1 MPICPKCNASIHMGA
16 ESQCPP
22 CGYSMKRADKV
33 FGSNDV
39 EFTRVVDEAGA
50 LTHSERMELMRAL
63 ANLERHIPP
72 VALCIYI
79 TDHGNLKEF
88 RPHAHWILNHARIHH
103 PSFGKREQMRA
114 IEDAELRER
123 RPGEARPVV
132 EEEEPGWFTRAC
144 QGFSSW
150 LRDICLPT
158 PPPTRQEWMLILV
171 LDVQLE
177 IACFSWGYML
187 DPYVNP
193 DRITSCIV
201 GARLQFREREFVTA
215 LKKVMKEAALQL
227 AVSSRRV
234 NKTLRNAARRR
245 VNSFPWLLGAGM
257 SALVAAGS
265 SAPAQEQAPPPAA
278 EAPAETP
285 AGDAAP
291 PPAADV
297 PSETPA
303 ETPAP
308 PPPPAPP
315 VVPGVPAAYNTEPRW
330 ASDDYTNLMSG
341 RLPECYNVLMPG
353 GVQKQTETKAEN
365 NKTPRRRGT
374 SEDAESDTRVP
385 GRYCKYYLDS
395 RGTVLRDPQQLL
407 TEVERADV
415 MHVLRELNA
424 HSRFQIYVSVF
435 RNGQEVPHE
444 IAATNL
450 VSHIAQPGQ
459 YAVVLQYALGEP
471 PAVEIGY
478 KEIEP
483 EEHQVRDWLEQ
494 VRRKVM
500 TAGGGADGLL
510 AGIRCLHGIL
520 TPVSESFTPLTPE
533 SAGGVKLIE
542 LELKPKPKEVKV
554 SWKDEVKAWFKA
566 GGATPYLISLGAV
579 GAVLWGLI
587 QLFLLHRSCNRL
599 LDSEPDYRLASRYGA
614 GVSRYVKYLEGKEAD
629 KEKKTI

>member
-22 CGYSMKRADKV
+22 CGYSMKRADNV

-88 RPHAHWILNHARIHH
+88 RPHAHWILNHARVHH

-123 RPGEARPVV
+123 RPGEARPVEEV
-132 EEEEPGWFTRAC
+132 EAEPGWFTRAC
-144 QGFSSW
+144 QGFAGW

-215 LKKVMKEAALQL
+215 LKKVMKDAALQL
-227 AVSSRRV
+227 AVSSRKV
-234 NKTLRNAARRR
+234 NKTLRNTARRR
-245 VNSFPWLLGAGM
+245 MNGFPWLLGAGM
-257 SALVAAGS
+257 SALVAAGA
-265 SAPAQEQAPPPAA
+265 SAPAQEQAPEQPPAA
-278 EAPAETP
+278 AAPAGDASQPAAETP
-285 AGDAAP
+285 ATP
-291 PPAADV
+291 PP
-297 PSETPA
+297 
-303 ETPAP
+303 
-308 PPPPAPP
+308 PP
-315 VVPGVPAAYNTEPRW
+315 VVPGAPAAYNTEPRW

-353 GVQKQTETKAEN
+353 GVQKKAEPKPEK
-365 NKTPRRRGT
+365 NKTTRRDSGD
-374 SEDAESDTRVP
+374 EAESDTRVP

-424 HSRFQIYVSVF
+424 HSRFHIYVSVF
-435 RNGQEVPHE
+435 KNGQEVPRE
-444 IAATNL
+444 IAAANL

-483 EEHQVRDWLEQ
+483 DDNQVRDWLEQ

-500 TAGGGADGLL
+500 TAGGGAEGLL
-510 AGIRCLHGIL
+510 AGIRCMHGIL

-533 SAGGVKLIE
+533 VAGGAKLIE
-542 LELKPKPKEVKV
+542 LELKPKPKEKKV

-566 GGATPYLISLGAV
+566 GGATPYLISAGAV

-587 QLFLLHRSCNRL
+587 KLFLLHRSCNRL
-599 LDSEPDYRLASRYGA
+599 LDSEPDYRLSSRYGA

-629 KEKKTI
+629 KERQPI

>member
-22 CGYSMKRADKV
+22 CGYSMKRADNV

-50 LTHSERMELMRAL
+50 LTHSERMELMRTL

-103 PSFGKREQMRA
+103 PSFGKREQMRT
-114 IEDAELRER
+114 IEEAELRER
-123 RPGEARPVV
+123 RPGEARPVAEV
-132 EEEEPGWFTRAC
+132 EEEPGWVTRAC
-144 QGFSSW
+144 QGFAGW

-215 LKKVMKEAALQL
+215 LKMVMKDAALQL

-234 NKTLRNAARRR
+234 NKTIRNAARRR
-245 VNSFPWLLGAGM
+245 MNGFPWLLGAGM
-257 SALVAAGS
+257 SALVATGT
-265 SAPAQEQAPPPAA
+265 SAHAQEQAAQQPPAA

-285 AGDAAP
+285 A
-291 PPAADV
+291 
-297 PSETPA
+297 ET
-303 ETPAP
+303 P

-315 VVPGVPAAYNTEPRW
+315 VVPGAPAAYNTEPRW

-353 GVQKQTETKAEN
+353 GVQKKTESKPEK
-365 NKTPRRRGT
+365 NKTSRRDT
-374 SEDAESDTRVP
+374 SEEAESDTRVP

-395 RGTVLRDPQQLL
+395 RGSVLRDPQQLL

-424 HSRFQIYVSVF
+424 HSRFHIYVSVF
-435 RNGQEVPHE
+435 KNGQEVPCE
-444 IAATNL
+444 IAAANL
-450 VSHIAQPGQ
+450 VPHIAQPGQ

-471 PAVEIGY
+471 PAVELGY

-483 EEHQVRDWLEQ
+483 EDHQVRDWLEQ

-500 TAGGGADGLL
+500 TAGGGAEGLL

-533 SAGGVKLIE
+533 VAGGAKLIE
-542 LELKPKPKEVKV
+542 LELKPKPKEIKV
-554 SWKDEVKAWFKA
+554 SWKEEVKAWFKA
-566 GGATPYLISLGAV
+566 GGATPYLISLGV
-579 GAVLWGLI
+579 IGAALWGLI
-587 QLFLLHRSCNRL
+587 KLFLLHRSCNRL
-599 LDSEPDYRLASRYGA
+599 LDSEPDYRLSSRYGA

-629 KEKKTI
+629 KERQPL

>member
-22 CGYSMKRADKV
+22 CGYSMKRADNV

-103 PSFGKREQMRA
+103 PSFGKREQMRT
-114 IEDAELRER
+114 IEEAELRER
-123 RPGEARPVV
+123 RPGEVRPVEEV
-132 EEEEPGWFTRAC
+132 EEDPGWVARAC
-144 QGFSSW
+144 QGFAGW

-215 LKKVMKEAALQL
+215 LKMVMKDAALQL

-234 NKTLRNAARRR
+234 NKTIRNAARRR
-245 VNSFPWLLGAGM
+245 MNGLPWLLGAGM
-257 SALVAAGS
+257 SALVATGT
-265 SAPAQEQAPPPAA
+265 SAQAQEQAPEQPPAA
-278 EAPAETP
+278 EAPAQTP
-285 AGDAAP
+285 A
-291 PPAADV
+291 
-297 PSETPA
+297 
-303 ETPAP
+303 
-308 PPPPAPP
+308 PPPAPP
-315 VVPGVPAAYNTEPRW
+315 VVPGAPAAYNTEPRW

-353 GVQKQTETKAEN
+353 GVQKKSAPKPEKNKA
-365 NKTPRRRGT
+365 PRRDSGD
-374 SEDAESDTRVP
+374 DAESDTRVP

-424 HSRFQIYVSVF
+424 HSRFHIYVSVF
-435 RNGQEVPHE
+435 KNGQEVPRE
-444 IAATNL
+444 IAAANL
-450 VSHIAQPGQ
+450 VPHIAEPGQ

-471 PAVEIGY
+471 PAVELGY

-483 EEHQVRDWLEQ
+483 EDHQVRDWLEQ

-533 SAGGVKLIE
+533 VAGGAKLIE
-542 LELKPKPKEVKV
+542 LELKPKPKETKV
-554 SWKDEVKAWFKA
+554 SWKEEVKAWFKA
-566 GGATPYLISLGAV
+566 GGATPYLISLGV
-579 GAVLWGLI
+579 IGAALWGLI
-587 QLFLLHRSCNRL
+587 KLFMLHRSCNRL
-599 LDSEPDYRLASRYGA
+599 LDSEPDYRLSSRYGA

-629 KEKKTI
+629 KERQPI

>member
-50 LTHSERMELMRAL
+50 LTHRERMELMRTL

-103 PSFGKREQMRA
+103 PSFGKREQMRT
-114 IEDAELRER
+114 IEEAELRER
-123 RPGEARPVV
+123 RPGEARPVEEV
-132 EEEEPGWFTRAC
+132 EEEPGWVTRAC
-144 QGFSSW
+144 QGFAGW

-215 LKKVMKEAALQL
+215 LKMVMKDAALQL

-234 NKTLRNAARRR
+234 NKTIRNAARRR
-245 VNSFPWLLGAGM
+245 MNGLPWLLGAGM
-257 SALVAAGS
+257 SALVATGT
-265 SAPAQEQAPPPAA
+265 SAQAQEQAAQQPLAA

-285 AGDAAP
+285 
-291 PPAADV
+291 V
-297 PSETPA
+297 ET
-303 ETPAP
+303 P

-315 VVPGVPAAYNTEPRW
+315 VVPGAPAAYNTEPRW

-353 GVQKQTETKAEN
+353 GVQKKTETKADN
-365 NKTPRRRGT
+365 NKTTRRRDT

-407 TEVERADV
+407 TEVERADI

-424 HSRFQIYVSVF
+424 HSRFHIYVSVF
-435 RNGQEVPHE
+435 KNGQEVPRE
-444 IAATNL
+444 IAAANL
-450 VSHIAQPGQ
+450 VPHIAQPGQ

-471 PAVEIGY
+471 PAVELGY

-483 EEHQVRDWLEQ
+483 EDHQVRDWLEQ

-542 LELKPKPKEVKV
+542 LELKPKPKETKV
-554 SWKDEVKAWFKA
+554 SWKEEVKAWFKA
-566 GGATPYLISLGAV
+566 GGATPYLISLGV
-579 GAVLWGLI
+579 IGAALWGLI
-587 QLFLLHRSCNRL
+587 KLFLLHRSCNRL
-599 LDSEPDYRLASRYGA
+599 LDSEPDYRLSSRYGA

-629 KEKKTI
+629 KERQPI

>member
-123 RPGEARPVV
+123 RPGEVRPVV

-144 QGFSSW
+144 QGFGSW

-158 PPPTRQEWMLILV
+158 PPPTRQEWMLVLV

-215 LKKVMKEAALQL
+215 LKKVMKDAALQL
-227 AVSSRRV
+227 AVSSRKV
-234 NKTLRNAARRR
+234 NKTLRNTARRR
-245 VNSFPWLLGAGM
+245 MNGFPWLLGAGM
-257 SALVAAGS
+257 SALVAAGA
-265 SAPAQEQAPPPAA
+265 SAPAQEQAPEQPPAA
-278 EAPAETP
+278 AAPAGDASQPAAETP
-285 AGDAAP
+285 ATP
-291 PPAADV
+291 PP
-297 PSETPA
+297 
-303 ETPAP
+303 
-308 PPPPAPP
+308 PP
-315 VVPGVPAAYNTEPRW
+315 VVPGAPAAYNTEPRW

-353 GVQKQTETKAEN
+353 GVQKKAEPKPEK
-365 NKTPRRRGT
+365 NKTTRRDSGD
-374 SEDAESDTRVP
+374 EAESDTRVP

-424 HSRFQIYVSVF
+424 HSRFHIYVSVF
-435 RNGQEVPHE
+435 KNGQEVPRE
-444 IAATNL
+444 IAAANL

-483 EEHQVRDWLEQ
+483 DDNQVRDWLEQ

-500 TAGGGADGLL
+500 TAGGGAEGLL
-510 AGIRCLHGIL
+510 AGIRSVHGIL

-533 SAGGVKLIE
+533 VAGGAKLIE
-542 LELKPKPKEVKV
+542 LELKPKPKEKKV

-566 GGATPYLISLGAV
+566 GGATPYLISAGAV

-587 QLFLLHRSCNRL
+587 KLFLLHRSCNRL
-599 LDSEPDYRLASRYGA
+599 LDSEPDYRLSSRYGA

-629 KEKKTI
+629 KERQPI